1 MIPTENG
8 GTQMTANNT
17 VKPDRELDVKGA
29 KCPLPIVK
37 ARQELNQLQVGQV
50 LKVLATDPGSVNDF
64 KGWVKAAKNVEL
76 VGQEQTQEGGQTVYV
91 HLIRRK
97 G

>member
-1 MIPTENG
+1 
-8 GTQMTANNT
+8 MTASNSM
-17 VKPDRELDVKGA
+17 KPDRELDVKGA

-37 ARQELNQLQVGQV
+37 ARQELNRLQVGQV
-50 LKVLATDPGSVNDF
+50 LRVLATDPGSVNDF

-76 VGQEQTQEGGQTVYV
+76 VGQEQVQDSGQTLYV
-91 HLIRRK
+91 HLVRRT

>member
-1 MIPTENG
+1 MTEPN
-8 GTQMTANNT
+8 A
-17 VKPDRELDVKGA
+17 VKPDRELDVKGT
-29 KCPLPIVK
+29 KCPMPIIK

-64 KGWVKAAKNVEL
+64 KGWVKTAKNIEL
-76 VGQEQTQEGGQTVYV
+76 VGQEQTQEGGQTVFV
-91 HLIRRK
+91 HLVRRK

>member
-1 MIPTENG
+1 
-8 GTQMTANNT
+8 MTSSNS

-37 ARQELNQLQVGQV
+37 ARQELNRLQVGQV
-50 LKVLATDPGSVNDF
+50 LRVLATDPGSVNDF

-76 VGQEQTQEGGQTVYV
+76 VGQEQVQDSGQTLYV
-91 HLIRRK
+91 HLVRRT